1 MEGIRDPVP
10 FLQVLAHRIRT
21 GAASRSGQ
29 PVRADRVRDEIY
41 AVGKAF
47 AHLGL
52 PDPRLTVGGALDP
65 RLSSLFRAYTNADP
79 PPNRVKPIPIQVLH
93 RATALAAVAPTPQ
106 IAAAI
111 DMAWLAF
118 FFLLRPGEYCSSR
131 DGAPLRL
138 CDVAFTRGATRLDT
152 LTSPLHEIAQAT
164 HVTLT
169 FDQQKNR
176 HRGEVI
182 AHGRSG
188 HPFACP
194 TQALARRVAYLRL
207 HHATPQ
213 TPLSTVFL
221 PRPTVVPSS
230 LLTTMLQEAT
240 TLSSNLGYGAS
251 DVSARSLRAGGA
263 MALLCGRVD
272 ADTIRLV
279 GRWQS
284 DTMFR
289 YLHAQALPI
298 IRDLANT
305 MVLHGNFVL
314 LPDSGLPAAAAA
326 LLLPT
331 TTIDR

>member
-1 MEGIRDPVP
+1 
-10 FLQVLAHRIRT
+10 
-21 GAASRSGQ
+21 
-29 PVRADRVRDEIY
+29 
-41 AVGKAF
+41 
-47 AHLGL
+47 
-52 PDPRLTVGGALDP
+52 
-65 RLSSLFRAYTNADP
+65 
-79 PPNRVKPIPIQVLH
+79 
-93 RATALAAVAPTPQ
+93 
-106 IAAAI
+106 
-111 DMAWLAF
+111 
-118 FFLLRPGEYCSSR
+118 
-131 DGAPLRL
+131 
-138 CDVAFTRGATRLDT
+138 
-152 LTSPLHEIAQAT
+152 
-164 HVTLT
+164 
-169 FDQQKNR
+169 
-176 HRGEVI
+176 
-182 AHGRSG
+182 
-188 HPFACP
+188 
-194 TQALARRVAYLRL
+194 
-207 HHATPQ
+207 
-213 TPLSTVFL
+213 
-221 PRPTVVPSS
+221 
-230 LLTTMLQEAT
+230 MLQEAT